1 MTMIASVHSLLLFFA
16 LFGLVACIRLPTDT
30 PAFFAPAPGS
40 PIAVA
45 QGAET
50 VAIGDVNNDS
60 KPDLAVAGSNAI
72 TVLIGQ
78 GDGQFRLLAASPHGL
93 PESPSEMAL
102 DDIDNDGNLDLALAI
117 HDNHDVVL
125 LRGDGQ
131 GGFVHAPTSPV
142 IMKAGDQPH
151 THGLVFG
158 DLNGDGKL
166 DLVTANSNPDNNIA
180 VALGDGQ
187 GGFTQAPNSPFAVG
201 PSPYPFTL
209 ADLNT
214 DGHLDIVATN
224 TATGPDRNQQLA
236 ASRSLTLLFGDGTGN
251 FQPTQT
257 PLQTTAPWFVAVGD
271 LNDDAAPD
279 IVATHHEQ
287 RALTVLLGDDKGGF
301 TESADSPF
309 DPGYAPW
316 YLALV
321 DVNRDGNADVVGAAG
336 DALPILLGDG
346 QGAFTPAAPL
356 ATNGGAWRLAVGDVN
371 VDGKLDL
378 VTSDFERDTV
388 SLFLGQ

>member
-1 MTMIASVHSLLLFFA
+1 MTVSMRFQLPCFLLV
-16 LFGLVACIRLPTDT
+16 GLVACIQAPKAT
-30 PAFFAPAPGS
+30 PPFFAPAPGS
-40 PIAVA
+40 PIAVT

-50 VAIGDVNNDS
+50 VTIGDVNNDD
-60 KPDLAVAGSNAI
+60 KPDLVVAGNSGI
-72 TVLIGQ
+72 IVLIGN
-78 GDGQFRLLAASPHGL
+78 GDGQFRPLPASPHGL

-102 DDIDNDGNLDLALAI
+102 GDVDGDGNLDLALAI
-117 HDNHDVVL
+117 HDSYAVVL

-131 GGFVHAPTSPV
+131 GGFARTPNPSVT
-142 IMKAGDQPH
+142 MKAGAHPH
-151 THGLVFG
+151 THGLALG

-166 DLVTANSNPDNNIA
+166 DLVTANSNPDNVIT

-201 PSPYPFTL
+201 PSPYPLTL
-209 ADLNT
+209 ADLNR

-224 TATGPDRNQQLA
+224 TATGPNRNQQLA

-257 PLQTTAPWFVAVGD
+257 PLQTAAPWFVAVGD
-271 LNDDAAPD
+271 LNGDAAPD
-279 IVATHHEQ
+279 IVATHHDQ
-287 RALTVLLGDDKGGF
+287 RALTVLLGDGKGGF
-301 TESADSPF
+301 TEMTGSPF
-309 DPGYAPW
+309 DLGYVAW

-321 DVNRDGNADVVGAAG
+321 DVNRDDNADVVGAAG

-346 QGAFTPAAPL
+346 QGAFTLAEPL
-356 ATNGGAWRLAVGDVN
+356 AADGGAWRLAVGDVN
-371 VDGKLDL
+371 GDGRPDL